1 MNLFLEHIPSPLGTI
16 LLVSDGQALC
26 AVDFEDCEERLHRL
40 LRRYYGTYAAAPG
53 RAGNTGESIAAYF
66 GGHLT
71 ALDRIPVRMTG
82 SEFQRR
88 VWTALRRIPAGTTT
102 TYGHLAATIGA
113 PTASRAV
120 GLANGANPIAIVV
133 PCHRVIGANAS
144 LTGYGGDFPA
154 SSGCCGMKQAS
165 ERDSPQSED
174 LRYDQRDQPR
184 IYCDQVNLRAWLED
198 LHVR

>member
-1 MNLFLEHIPSPLGTI
+1 MNLFLDRIPSPIGTI

-26 AVDFEDCEERLHRL
+26 ALDFEDCEERLHRL
-40 LRRYYGTYAAAPG
+40 LRRYCGTYALAPG
-53 RAGNTGESIAAYF
+53 RAGGTGECVAAYF

-71 ALDRIPVRMTG
+71 ALDQIPVRVTG

-88 VWTALRRIPAGTTT
+88 VWAALRRIPAGTTT

-144 LTGYGGDFPA
+144 LTGYGGGLPRKQWLLRHEAGPGTGESAERGPA
-154 SSGCCGMKQAS
+154 
-165 ERDSPQSED
+165 
-174 LRYDQRDQPR
+174 L
-184 IYCDQVNLRAWLED
+184 
-198 LHVR
+198 